1 MATARAEAAKRGFD
15 KDPEVIRTAKQV
27 MIQKLLRDEFETK
40 VTPESITDAEVKA
53 YYDAHSD
60 EFMKPEEVR
69 ASAIVVKIAAEWE
82 PKWRD
87 KCNGA
92 SCETWLRS
100 FLNPKTTIRYFE
112 RRHAAAERFGRT
124 SRALYMTHDALI
136 WLDPKLPVAKQ
147 EQFLKALSDAWATKY
162 NKQPLNT
169 AEVRLVYVKTLGKPP
184 TEKRECANCAEL
196 RAELE
201 VLRATSVK

>member
-1 MATARAEAAKRGFD
+1 MTKEQTL
-15 KDPEVIRTAKQV
+15 KD
-27 MIQKLLRDEFETK
+27 L
-40 VTPESITDAEVKA
+40 
-53 YYDAHSD
+53 AHSLAHTLKD
-60 EFMKPEEVR
+60 SKIGPTI
-69 ASAIVVKIAAEWE
+69 ASATVVKIAAEWE
-82 PKWRD
+82 AKWRE
-87 KCNGA
+87 KCSGA

-136 WLDPKLPVAKQ
+136 WLDPKLPAAKQ

-201 VLRATSVK
+201 ALKATFDKRKQSSTSAPTATSESNRR